1 MSIVLD
7 EVCKALKLDGDAK
20 AKETVAVCIIRPAR
34 RGECSPQLLRDRF
47 LQEFGLV

>member
-20 AKETVAVCIIRPAR
+20 AKETVAVRIIRLAR
-34 RGECSPQLLRDRF
+34 WRILLSQSDGVTGRSDAG
-47 LQEFGLV
+47 QT